1 LLQTTDFDSK
11 GLFYKRTYVENRLK
25 HDQASIQ
32 LFMLMSYAKRARIH
46 VYGTQ
51 SDSDTPYTHVLL
63 QIVRRLRFNLS
74 HYEFLVSAL
83 VKGSFSPPLWE
94 TTTLHRSFSLSLKC
108 FRTCSVEYVTYARD
122 PSNFACLLRGG
133 CFSRN
138 YQQTLIVY
146 FMVIA

>member
-1 LLQTTDFDSK
+1 MYIGPNLTLIPHT
-11 GLFYKRTYVENRLK
+11 
-25 HDQASIQ
+25 H
-32 LFMLMSYAKRARIH
+32 
-46 VYGTQ
+46 
-51 SDSDTPYTHVLL
+51 THVLL

-122 PSNFACLLRGG
+122 PSNFACLLRGVVSPEIIRKFG
-133 CFSRN
+133 LYNIFR
-138 YQQTLIVY
+138 LICL
-146 FMVIA
+146 VIG